1 MSTGLVLPL
10 SSRCWRSHA
19 IVPGHVPRGDH
30 GDGAVILYFSL
41 RPGGN
46 VRCGCADAVFC
57 SRLHIES
64 EGIVFP
70 RGKVPKYP
78 KMLPE
83 SKMRPIDDHIHYDL
97 SVVRFSSPP
106 KMPKMVTKSW
116 QWQPILYNEPN
127 FGALLPLPPPSCPP
141 CGLSG
146 SMMDTPSCNLALHV
160 GFTAV

>member
-1 MSTGLVLPL
+1 M
-10 SSRCWRSHA
+10 
-19 IVPGHVPRGDH
+19 
-30 GDGAVILYFSL
+30 
-41 RPGGN
+41 
-46 VRCGCADAVFC
+46 
-57 SRLHIES
+57 
-64 EGIVFP
+64 FP

-116 QWQPILYNEPN
+116 QWQPILYNRTSERFSRFPR
-127 FGALLPLPPPSCPP
+127 PVR

-160 GFTAV
+160 GFTAALNLNLNTAV